1 MTETLILD
9 INNLKEKEEKK
20 KKISRKNLA
29 NLSKGVKKKII
40 KFPSICEQ
48 I

>member
-20 KKISRKNLA
+20 KDIE
-29 NLSKGVKKKII
+29 KGSCKSVKGREKKII